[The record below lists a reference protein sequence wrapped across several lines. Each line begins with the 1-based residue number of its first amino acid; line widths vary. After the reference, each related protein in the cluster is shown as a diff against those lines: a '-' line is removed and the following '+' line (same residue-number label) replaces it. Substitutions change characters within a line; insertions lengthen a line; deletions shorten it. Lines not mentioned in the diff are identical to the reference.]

1 MSKNPKR
8 WWKSMKIANI
18 DRQIVRV
25 KTPMLRSDLYDYSDS
40 YVVVKW
46 IINLLAAAAANE
58 NEKAGRD
65 AVLKNSGG
73 LDIVMLE

>member
-25 KTPMLRSDLYDYSDS
+25 KTPMLRSDLCDYSDS

-46 IINLLAAAAANE
+46 IINLLAAAANE

-65 AVLKNSGG
+65 AVLKNSAY

>member
-8 WWKSMKIANI
+8 WWKPMKIANI

-25 KTPMLRSDLYDYSDS
+25 KTPMLRSDLCDYSDS

-65 AVLKNSGG
+65 AVFKNSAY